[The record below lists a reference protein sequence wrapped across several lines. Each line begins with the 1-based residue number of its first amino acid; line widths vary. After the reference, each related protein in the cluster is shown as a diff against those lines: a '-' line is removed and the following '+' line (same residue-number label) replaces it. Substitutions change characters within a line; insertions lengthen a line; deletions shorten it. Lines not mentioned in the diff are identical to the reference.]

1 MDYRKSNRE
10 PARKNALGE
19 EPMRDVTTSEARD
32 ANEAH
37 DVSEAHDASEAR
49 DAVEAHDAAS
59 DSLGSAPTK
68 KTDCKWPERSDIVE
82 PCDVWFK
89 GDDRAIVTCSPNSPH
104 PRVYLMKHETI
115 WTVDDVVEDADL
127 EQLLEG
133 YELAPNETE
142 DQKYAITKVL
152 CEYLAYVWRGSSDA
166 DADSYSWT
174 PSAEFAS
181 SEDIEPESKPDF
193 GPQPNYEPRPQTSQQ
208 RSGWHKYFGISINF

>member
-19 EPMRDVTTSEARD
+19 EPMRDVATSEARD
-32 ANEAH
+32 ANEA
-37 DVSEAHDASEAR
+37 R
-49 DAVEAHDAAS
+49 DAAS

-115 WTVDDVVEDADL
+115 WTV
-127 EQLLEG
+127 
-133 YELAPNETE
+133 
-142 DQKYAITKVL
+142 
-152 CEYLAYVWRGSSDA
+152 
-166 DADSYSWT
+166 SYT
-174 PSAEFAS
+174 HLTLPT
-181 SEDIEPESKPDF
+181 
-193 GPQPNYEPRPQTSQQ
+193 N
-208 RSGWHKYFGISINF
+208 

>member
-19 EPMRDVTTSEARD
+19 EPMRDVATSEARD
-32 ANEAH
+32 AN
-37 DVSEAHDASEAR
+37 
-49 DAVEAHDAAS
+49 EAHDAAS

-115 WTVDDVVEDADL
+115 WTVDDLVEDADL

-142 DQKYAITKVL
+142 DPEVCDHEGALRVPCIR
-152 CEYLAYVWRGSSDA
+152 LARQLRCRCGFVFL
-166 DADSYSWT
+166 DSV
-174 PSAEFAS
+174 
-181 SEDIEPESKPDF
+181 
-193 GPQPNYEPRPQTSQQ
+193 G
-208 RSGWHKYFGISINF
+208 

>member
-19 EPMRDVTTSEARD
+19 EPMRDVAASEARD
-32 ANEAH
+32 ANEA
-37 DVSEAHDASEAR
+37 R
-49 DAVEAHDAAS
+49 DAAS

-89 GDDRAIVTCSPNSPH
+89 GDDRAIVTCSPNSSH

-115 WTVDDVVEDADL
+115 WTVDGVVEDADL

-166 DADSYSWT
+166 DTDSYSWT